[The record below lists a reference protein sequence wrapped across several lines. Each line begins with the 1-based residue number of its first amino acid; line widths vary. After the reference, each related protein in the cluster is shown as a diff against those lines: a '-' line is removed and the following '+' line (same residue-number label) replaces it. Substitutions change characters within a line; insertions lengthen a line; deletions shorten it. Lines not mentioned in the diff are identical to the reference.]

1 MTEAAINEH
10 RKAAGSHEERNR
22 HERSDDDET
31 PVQEP
36 GILRKTQAEPP
47 KANQSKALEEAATP
61 GAQSEEDLIKMYY
74 KLRKELEE
82 LKEKKGARIEKKS
95 LASEEQLDQAA
106 NKRRAKNDRREAK
119 KQIVT
124 KRPGT

>member
-1 MTEAAINEH
+1 M
-10 RKAAGSHEERNR
+10 KAS
-22 HERSDDDET
+22 
-31 PVQEP
+31 
-36 GILRKTQAEPP
+36 
-47 KANQSKALEEAATP
+47 EEAATP

-82 LKEKKGARIEKKS
+82 LKEKKAAKIEKKN
-95 LASEEQLDQAA
+95 LASEEQLDQVA